1 MGNTSKRPSQAKPP
15 KQCQNTTINKFIPQ
29 LPSKAK
35 QSKTNSQNEFN
46 AQPPVLAQAPL
57 VKKQLLP
64 LKDDHIFEEYLEL
77 DFLPMEVFSYLI
89 SFFDLHMIVNVI
101 PRVCKALFNDISE
114 WWLLENESATRK
126 TSWTTK
132 TRIPNV
138 ETVLFYW
145 YDSIMHFK
153 KASYLNKYFHLN

>member
-57 VKKQLLP
+57 VKKQLPP

-77 DFLPMEVFSYLI
+77 DFLPMEMFSYLI

-101 PRVCKALFNDISE
+101 PRVCKALFNEVSANGGFWKMKAQRE
-114 WWLLENESATRK
+114 KPPGQRKLESQTWK
-126 TSWTTK
+126 QFCFIGMTQ
-132 TRIPNV
+132 
-138 ETVLFYW
+138 
-145 YDSIMHFK
+145 
-153 KASYLNKYFHLN
+153 